1 MTIPIIGEPHNPYI
15 IVEMVPSKV
24 LGSVPNAF
32 DVQINTQHFGAGPP
46 LAVQCLLQAVVFL
59 LPHAFA
65 AIAEA
70 AAQQLLNQQRSD
82 SNGER
87 L

>member
-15 IVEMVPSKV
+15 IVEMVPSMAPGAV
-24 LGSVPNAF
+24 TNTF
-32 DVQINTQHFGAGPP
+32 DVQINTQHFGGGSP
-46 LAVQCLLQAVVFL
+46 LAVQCLLQAVVFM

-65 AIAEA
+65 AVAEVA
-70 AAQQLLNQQRSD
+70 IQQLLNQQRAQN
-82 SNGER
+82 NGER